1 MVVLE
6 RQHFNELEVDALDL
20 VWSLVG
26 TGVHSLL
33 DAHAEDE
40 AVNEDDGPIN
50 GLDRTGVV
58 FLIAADNNLPNLKT
72 NINDT
77 YIYIFKKKTIEEI
90 KTN

>member
-1 MVVLE
+1 MEDDGDELFVSSLFIKTFTNLLE
-6 RQHFNELEVDALDL
+6 LDNID
-20 VWSLVG
+20 
-26 TGVHSLL
+26 LL
-33 DAHAEDE
+33 FESEDGDEDE

-77 YIYIFKKKTIEEI
+77 YIYILKKKHML
-90 KTN
+90 KK